1 MNARPAAIVVRQ
13 EQEIFCN
20 YEGRA
25 VPALFMVLDLTF
37 DDMQDFD
44 AGFYVL
50 ENWACLN

>member
-1 MNARPAAIVVRQ
+1 MKTRPAAVLVKR

-25 VPALFMVLDLTF
+25 VPSLFMVLDLTF
-37 DDMQDFD
+37 DDMQEFE

-50 ENWACLN
+50 EAWACLN